1 MAGEVEEIMM
11 PSAAEDMAAFDQLP
25 AVVRVRLDASPFCLS
40 PALLAAD
47 IRRCRLDAA
56 GALALIA
63 NLERA
68 ARKDLSRAV
77 SVPGR
82 NELARTS

>member
-1 MAGEVEEIMM
+1 M
-11 PSAAEDMAAFDQLP
+11 PSPAADMAALDRLP
-25 AVVRVRLDASPFCLS
+25 PVVRARLNDSPFCLS
-40 PALLAAD
+40 PALMECD
-47 IRRCRLDAA
+47 IRRCRMSEAD
-56 GALALIA
+56 ALAYIA

-68 ARKDLSRAV
+68 AREDLARAV

>member
-1 MAGEVEEIMM
+1 M
-11 PSAAEDMAAFDQLP
+11 PSAAEDMVAFDRLP
-25 AVVRVRLDASPFCLS
+25 AVVRARLDASPFCLS

-68 ARKDLSRAV
+68 ARQDLPQARPVA
-77 SVPGR
+77 GR
-82 NELARTS
+82 NELSRVSHDRRA